1 MSKES
6 AVYGGG
12 GFLYDTSLDGA
23 DSISLGSALSKGS
36 LVHGNGGADTLYVAG
51 NVLGSTVYG
60 GQGADSIQ
68 GAGVAST
75 SSMSGSLIEG
85 NRGNDKIIFASTQ
98 SIFNSKVYGSDA
110 TGTLAGNDSIV
121 LAGNTVQTSTVYGG
135 AGSDTLIIGN
145 YSSAAD
151 AQLLKID
158 VQGFAGDDSIQFG
171 GSFVSSTLTAGAG
184 NDTLDIAATTGTSA
198 SSATEFYAGTGSDS
212 VNVSSGQNLTI
223 YGDSSASDTAGGADS
238 SKSLVSPHR
247 PFMALQVATL

>member
-1 MSKES
+1 MTRSFS
-6 AVYGGG
+6 
-12 GFLYDTSLDGA
+12 
-23 DSISLGSALSKGS
+23 
-36 LVHGNGGADTLYVAG
+36 
-51 NVLGSTVYG
+51 
-60 GQGADSIQ
+60 
-68 GAGVAST
+68 
-75 SSMSGSLIEG
+75 
-85 NRGNDKIIFASTQ
+85 ASTQ

-135 AGSDTLIIGN
+135 AGTDTLIIGN

-212 VNVSSGQNLTI
+212 VKISSGQNLTI
-223 YGDSSASDTAGGADS
+223 YADSSASDTAGGADS